1 MCMAMGDSLFYTQAI
16 AQRPK
21 FGLVSSTVCPGVV
34 RCNIR
39 LHSVAAFNISQQ
51 TKFEGPLDLRPST
64 HARMVEICDN
74 YTVS

>member
-34 RCNIR
+34 RCNIQLR
-39 LHSVAAFNISQQ
+39 SFAAFNINQH
-51 TKFEGPLDLRPST
+51 TKIEASLDLRPST
-64 HARMVEICDN
+64 YARMVKICDS